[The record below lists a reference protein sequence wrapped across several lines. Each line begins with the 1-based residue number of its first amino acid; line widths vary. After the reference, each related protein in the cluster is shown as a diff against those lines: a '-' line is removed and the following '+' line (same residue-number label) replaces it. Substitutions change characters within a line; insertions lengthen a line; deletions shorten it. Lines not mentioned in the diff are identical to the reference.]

1 DEYIEKIRKLDNCD
15 EEQLKSKAE
24 DYDSIYFSKFTNEC
38 ARMAVGCTL
47 AVLDDVMAEN
57 SRNGVAITRPP
68 GHHAEHDFSMGYCY
82 FNNVAIAAKIAQKKW
97 NIKRVLIVD
106 WDIHHGNG
114 TQHAFQSD
122 PSVLYFSIH
131 RYDHGRFW
139 PEKKYSDFDFV
150 GKEEGEGFNINV
162 AWNKTHMNDADYIA
176 VFQRILLPVA
186 YE

>member
-1 DEYIEKIRKLDNCD
+1 
-15 EEQLKSKAE
+15 
-24 DYDSIYFSKFTNEC
+24 FTNEC

-186 YE
+186 YEVRTS